1 MRRFDK
7 NKNIQNTNIL
17 AEQRYLQT
25 KGLVNENIGKTS
37 LNEMGGPVP
46 IADIKIEYVGAPD
59 NIDDEKINRCMVEA
73 KEAVRAVLKDVFGV
87 PVNIVKVS
95 FNGESQGY

>member
-7 NKNIQNTNIL
+7 NRNIQNSNIL
-17 AEQRYLQT
+17 AEQRYLQS
-25 KGLVNENIGKTS
+25 KGLINENIDKTS
-37 LNEMGGPVP
+37 LNEFGGPAP
-46 IADIKIEYVGAPD
+46 KADIKIEYIGAPD

-73 KEAVRAVLKDVFGV
+73 QEAVKAVLKDVFGV

-95 FNGESQGY
+95 FNGESLGY